1 MLKRREDATSV
12 RLDSWLWA
20 ARFYKTRTLA
30 AEAVDGGKVDLNG
43 DRPKRSRAVKVGD
56 EIALRQ
62 GPYHYR
68 LTVTGLADRRGPASV
83 AATLYQED
91 AASLAARQALSEK
104 LKFQAPTFFD
114 GTGRPTKKQ
123 RRDLDKLKRRN

>member
-43 DRPKRSRAVKVGD
+43 DRPKRSRAMKVGD

-62 GPYHYR
+62 GPYHHR

-83 AATLYQED
+83 AAALYQED
-91 AASLAARQALSEK
+91 ATSLTARQALAEK
-104 LKFQAPTFFD
+104 LKLQTPNFFG

-123 RRDLDKLKRRN
+123 RRDIDKWKRDD